1 MAAQKK
7 KKKPVKIS
15 IISNMADLLA
25 PATAEISDIEEEIAE
40 LIDDTDNDA
49 EISVYDILNRL
60 SSAADNEPEHIEFTT
75 DGTLSDDGSR
85 IEVSYE
91 ESELC
96 GMAGSRTTLLFD
108 KVSPGLVTMV
118 RTGSYTTSLV
128 FNAVDRRQRCMY
140 DTGILPPFELSVLTR
155 KIDNRLSYEGGT
167 LTLDYII
174 EMRGVKTEFNSL
186 VMEVREPKTQYIIDG
201 GETKPK

>member
-25 PATAEISDIEEEIAE
+25 PAAAEIGIKEEIAE
-40 LIDDTDNDA
+40 LIDDADNDA
-49 EISVYDILNRL
+49 EISFYDVLNRL
-60 SSAADNEPEHIEFTT
+60 SSAADSEPEHIEFTT
-75 DGTLSDDGSR
+75 DGTLSDDGNR

-96 GMAGSRTTLLFD
+96 GMAGARTTLLFD

-128 FNAVDRRQRCMY
+128 FNAAEVRQRCMY
-140 DTGILPPFELSVLTR
+140 DTGIMPPFELSVLTR
-155 KIDNRLSYEGGT
+155 RIDNRLSYEGGT

-186 VMEVREPKTQYIIDG
+186 VMEVREPKTQFVIGG
-201 GETKPK
+201 GEILPK

>member
-25 PATAEISDIEEEIAE
+25 PATAEISDIEEKIADFF
-40 LIDDTDNDA
+40 DDADNDA
-49 EISVYDILNRL
+49 EISVYDVLSRL
-60 SSAADNEPEHIEFTT
+60 TLAADSEPERIEFTT
-75 DGTLSDDGSR
+75 DGILSDDGFR

-128 FNAVDRRQRCMY
+128 FNAAEVRQRCMY

-167 LTLDYII
+167 LSLDYII

-186 VMEVREPKTQYIIDG
+186 LMEVREPKTQFVIGG
-201 GETKPK
+201 GETLPK